1 MNTKF
6 CQAFRSDF
14 ISSYTPSMW
23 NPFLLPP
30 LTFGF
35 ILLRQ
40 STSQPQLRFLT
51 AIKELI

>member
-6 CQAFRSDF
+6 CQASRGDF
-14 ISSYTPSMW
+14 ISSYTSSMW

-35 ILLRQ
+35 
-40 STSQPQLRFLT
+40 TEYFT
-51 AIKELI
+51 ATVEVSDSY